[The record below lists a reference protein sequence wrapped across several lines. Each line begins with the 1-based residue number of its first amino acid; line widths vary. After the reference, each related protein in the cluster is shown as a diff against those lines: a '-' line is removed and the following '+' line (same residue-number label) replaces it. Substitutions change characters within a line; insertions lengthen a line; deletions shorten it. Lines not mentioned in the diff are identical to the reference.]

1 MASLKKKNRH
11 RQPLLP
17 SPSPSKFKEAKNI
30 KIQENYLLPSSPP
43 SLCTSSDYKS
53 GNLLHN
59 KNFIAQRRMDH
70 NMACQHVVIYER
82 GNAKA
87 VEDMIRT

>member
-1 MASLKKKNRH
+1 MASLKKKQAS
-11 RQPLLP
+11 QPLLR

-30 KIQENYLLPSSPP
+30 KIQEIYLLPSSSP

-53 GNLLHN
+53 SNLLPK